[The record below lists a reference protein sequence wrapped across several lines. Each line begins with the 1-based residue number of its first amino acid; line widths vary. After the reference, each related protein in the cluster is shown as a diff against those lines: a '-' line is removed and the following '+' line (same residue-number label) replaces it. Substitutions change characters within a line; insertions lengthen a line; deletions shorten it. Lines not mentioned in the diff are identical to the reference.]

1 MLKHVTKFAAPKKM
15 VHIYFCKKSTHKNLL
30 MKIILLLL
38 VISSPF
44 FLFGQTAVSNT
55 GTELIYGRKDGLAL
69 TMFMQPPTQ
78 TSNRKAIIIVE
89 SGNWKS
95 SYERALRY
103 LKASSSYTDKG
114 YTIFTVLPGSQPRY
128 AIPDQIADVKR
139 AVRFIRFNAKEYSID
154 ADHIGIMGF
163 SSGGHLSLAVA
174 TADDKVDSNPAD
186 PVDRVSSRVQA
197 AVVFYPPTDFLNF
210 GRQSAVP
217 SINKTALILT
227 GVYAAFDFK
236 AWNDTTRSFVSIT
249 DDAKKLEIA
258 KQVSPIYAVTSDDPP
273 VLIMHGD
280 KDVLVPL
287 QQSQSMIKKLEEA
300 KVPHQLII
308 KKGAGHGWKNG
319 AEEEKSVSDWFD
331 KYLK

>member
-1 MLKHVTKFAAPKKM
+1 
-15 VHIYFCKKSTHKNLL
+15 
-30 MKIILLLL
+30 MKRLLL
-38 VISSPF
+38 VLIICPPF
-44 FLFGQTAVSNT
+44 FLCAQNAVSNLN
-55 GTELIYGRKDGLAL
+55 TELIYGRKDGLAL
-69 TMFMQPPTQ
+69 TMFVQSPARS
-78 TSNRKAIIIVE
+78 SNGKAIILVE

-103 LKASSSYTDKG
+103 LKASAIYTDRG

-128 AIPDQIADVKR
+128 AIPDQIADLKR
-139 AVRFIRFNAKEYSID
+139 AVRFIRFNAKEYGID
-154 ADHIGIMGF
+154 AEHIGIMGF

-174 TADDKVDSNPAD
+174 TADDKIDLNSAD
-186 PVDRVSSRVQA
+186 PVDHVSSRVQA

-236 AWNDTTRSFVSIT
+236 AWNDTTRSFVTIT

-258 KQVSPIYAVTSDDPP
+258 KQVSPIYSVSPDDPP
-273 VLIMHGD
+273 VLIIHGD
-280 KDVLVPL
+280 KDILVPL
-287 QQSQSMIKKLEEA
+287 QQSESIIKKLEEA
-300 KVPHQLII
+300 KVPNLLII

-319 AEEEKSVSDWFD
+319 EAEEKSVSEWFD